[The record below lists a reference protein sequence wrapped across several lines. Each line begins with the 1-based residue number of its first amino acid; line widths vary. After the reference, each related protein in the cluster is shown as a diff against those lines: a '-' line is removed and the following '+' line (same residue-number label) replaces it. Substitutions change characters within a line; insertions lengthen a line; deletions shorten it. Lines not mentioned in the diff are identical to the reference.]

1 MYLCN
6 DEPTVEELLRDEA
19 ARLLMA
25 CDGLSDNIVR
35 ALVRDVQRRL
45 RSRRDALAASAYA
58 ERAA

>member
-6 DEPTVEELLRDEA
+6 DEPTVEELLRDET

-25 CDGLSDNIVR
+25 RDGLSDNIVR

>member
-25 CDGLSDNIVR
+25 RDGLSDNVVR

-45 RSRRDALAASAYA
+45 RSRCDALNAAYA

>member
-25 CDGLSDNIVR
+25 RDGLSDNIVR

-45 RSRRDALAASAYA
+45 RSHRDALAAAAYA

>member
-1 MYLCN
+1 MYLFN
-6 DEPTVEELLRDEA
+6 DEPTVEELLRDET

-25 CDGLSDNIVR
+25 RDGLSDNIVR

-45 RSRRDALAASAYA
+45 RSRRDALAAAYA

>member
-25 CDGLSDNIVR
+25 RDGLSDNIVR

-45 RSRRDALAASAYA
+45 RTRREALNAAA
-58 ERAA
+58 

>member
-6 DEPTVEELLRDEA
+6 DEPTVDELLRDET

-25 CDGLSDNIVR
+25 RDGLSDNIVR

-45 RSRRDALAASAYA
+45 RTRREALNAAA
-58 ERAA
+58 

>member
-25 CDGLSDNIVR
+25 RDGLSDNIVR

-45 RSRRDALAASAYA
+45 RSRRDALAATAYA